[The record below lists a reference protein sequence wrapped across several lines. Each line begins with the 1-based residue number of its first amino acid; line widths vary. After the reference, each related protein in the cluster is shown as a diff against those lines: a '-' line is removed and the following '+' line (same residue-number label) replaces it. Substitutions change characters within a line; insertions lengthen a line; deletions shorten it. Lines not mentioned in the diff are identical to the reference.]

1 MASRFA
7 QLVDALNRES
17 RQILHHSPRNCV
29 RLEPVHRFDYDQLS
43 VGTKVENIF

>member
-17 RQILHHSPRNCV
+17 RQILHYSSETAQQGLV
-29 RLEPVHRFDYDQLS
+29 RSAPITNSGLTEL
-43 VGTKVENIF
+43 K